1 MIRWHIEITRDA
13 LKTLAKLDKPV
24 RRRLQAAIDRLA
36 DQPRPAGVVA
46 LKDRPGLFRL
56 RVGDWRVV
64 YRIEDDRLVVIVVDL
79 GRRREIYRR

>member
-1 MIRWHIEITRDA
+1 MTRRRVEITRDA

-36 DQPRPAGVVA
+36 EEPRPAGVVA
-46 LKDRPGLFRL
+46 LRARPGHLRL
-56 RVGDWRVV
+56 RVGEWRVV

-79 GRRREIYRR
+79 GHRREIYQS

>member
-1 MIRWHIEITRDA
+1 MTRWHIEITRDA

-36 DQPRPAGVVA
+36 VQPRPAGVVP
-46 LKDRPGLFRL
+46 LQNRPGHLRL

-64 YRIEDDRLVVIVVDL
+64 YRVEDDRLVVLVVDL
-79 GRRREIYRR
+79 GHRREIYQR

>member
-1 MIRWHIEITRDA
+1 MRWHIEITRDA